1 MIRKNL
7 LAAIALS
14 AVLAL
19 GGAAIAS
26 AASTTVRVGNLIL
39 TFGSNVSPKKLP
51 KKRLAPI
58 ALQISGKA
66 RTSDNTHPSALR
78 KVIIDIDKNGALN
91 ARGLPTCR
99 RGQLEARDTKGAK
112 RVCGKAIVGN
122 GRVNVQISFPEQR
135 SITAHS
141 PLILF
146 NGGTKGRKTTLFI
159 HSFITVPVPAAIV
172 TVVTIKKI
180 HKGRFGFHT
189 VARIPVIAG
198 GSGSLLNFKFKIK
211 RIFSYKGRKQ
221 SYLKARCR
229 DGRFRAKVL
238 KALFRNEAGV
248 PGTASTTVLRSGLV
262 VPCTPRG

>member
-1 MIRKNL
+1 MRKEL
-7 LAAIALS
+7 LAALALS

-19 GGAAIAS
+19 GGTAIAN

-51 KKRLAPI
+51 KKRFAPI
-58 ALQISGKA
+58 ALRISGKA
-66 RTSDNTHPSALR
+66 RTADGTHPSALR
-78 KVIIDIDKNGALN
+78 QVVVDIDKNGALYTK
-91 ARGLPTCR
+91 GVPTCR
-99 RGQLEARDTKGAK
+99 RGRLESRTTRAAK

-122 GRVNVQISFPEQR
+122 GRVDVQIAFPEQR

-141 PLILF
+141 PLTLF

-172 TVVTIKKI
+172 TTVTIKKI
-180 HKGRFGFHT
+180 RKGRFGFHA

-198 GSGSLLNFKFKIK
+198 GSGSLLNFRFKIK
-211 RIFSYKGRKQ
+211 RIFSYRGKRR
-221 SYLKARCR
+221 SYISARCR
-229 DGRFRAKVL
+229 DGRFQAKVL
-238 KALFRNEAGV
+238 KALFRNEARV
-248 PGTASTTVLRSGLV
+248 PGVASTSVLRSGLV

>member
-1 MIRKNL
+1 MRRSW
-7 LAAIALS
+7 LAALALS

-19 GGAAIAS
+19 GGAAIAT

-58 ALQISGKA
+58 ALRISGKG
-66 RTSDNTHPSALR
+66 RTSDGTHPSALR
-78 KVIIDIDKNGALN
+78 QLVVDIDKNGALYT
-91 ARGLPTCR
+91 RGLPVCR
-99 RGQLEARDTKGAK
+99 RGQLEARNTSAAK
-112 RVCGKAIVGN
+112 RVCGKAIVGK
-122 GRVNVQISFPEQR
+122 GRVDVQISFPEQR

-141 PLILF
+141 PLTLF
-146 NGGTKGRKTTLFI
+146 NGGSKGGKTTLFI

-172 TVVTIKKI
+172 TTVTIKKV

-189 VARIPVIAG
+189 IARIPVIAG
-198 GSGSLLNFKFKIK
+198 GSGSVLNFNFKIK
-211 RIFSYKGRKQ
+211 RIFGYKGKRR
-221 SYLKARCR
+221 SYISARCR
-229 DGRFRAKVL
+229 DGRFQAKVL

-248 PGTASTTVLRSGLV
+248 PGVASTTVLRSGLV